1 MQDRRKLGRHDG
13 WPSLVLEWRLPRHD
27 PGPTMTRRF
36 LLVPLLLALA
46 GCDQVNQR
54 LGLEDPAKKEARVQA
69 EGRAVGSACRQ
80 SGRAIEDCYTIYYW
94 LPKSPIF
101 EGWREMNDY
110 MIANK
115 LETVQPQFEPPGSP
129 GEARAKRA
137 KAAEEAKAAEPKG
150 ETKAETK
157 TEAKTPDKAI
167 ETPAAKTT
175 AKP

>member
-1 MQDRRKLGRHDG
+1 MIR
-13 WPSLVLEWRLPRHD
+13 SLLP
-27 PGPTMTRRF
+27 M
-36 LLVPLLLALA
+36 VPLLLALA
-46 GCDQVNQR
+46 GCEQVNQR
-54 LGLEDPAKKEARVQA
+54 LGLEDPAKKEARLQA

-137 KAAEEAKAAEPKG
+137 RAEEAKAAEAGKS
-150 ETKAETK
+150 ETKAEGK
-157 TEAKTPDKAI
+157 VEDKAA
-167 ETPAAKTT
+167 EKTGDKPAEKTTEKAAEKPAAKAE
-175 AKP
+175 AKH